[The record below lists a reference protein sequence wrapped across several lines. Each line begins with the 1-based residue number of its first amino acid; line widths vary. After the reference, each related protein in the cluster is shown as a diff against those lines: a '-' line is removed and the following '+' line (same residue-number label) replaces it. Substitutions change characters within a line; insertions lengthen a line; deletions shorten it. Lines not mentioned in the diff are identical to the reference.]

1 MTHTQ
6 DINPS
11 EDAREKIIV
20 YLELALKD
28 AEKRIMELEGILR
41 KNKQKLEDDAIKE
54 YEIEEAHYKGKV
66 KLLEDAK
73 SKTERTS
80 GHTLKKAYNKKCME
94 ALHATLPEAK
104 YTELEA
110 LLAENG
116 IHLHHDK
123 HHYGKHHHE
132 DKEAVAAA

>member
-28 AEKRIMELEGILR
+28 AEKRIIELDTILR
-41 KNKQKLEDDAIKE
+41 KQKQKLDEDAIKE
-54 YEIEEAHYKGKV
+54 YENEENHYKAKV

-110 LLAENG
+110 LLGENG

-132 DKEAVAAA
+132 DEAVAAA